1 MKKDLIT
8 TLTLL
13 VLTLA
18 ACGTSNNADP
28 ASQNNPSTGELP
40 ATTRLV
46 IGTLKLDET
55 EYAVTAEQAAELLPL
70 WQVYQS
76 LSASDTAAQEE
87 IDALIEQIEE
97 TMTPEQAEAI
107 AAMQLT
113 QEDVFAVMQEQGL
126 TFGPENGAELP
137 QGGGE
142 GGGFAPPGDGGFAPP
157 GGGAPGGGGGGGGFP
172 GGNGQGLSPDQIATA
187 QAAREAGGAG
197 GPGGFNRTPAPLI
210 EALIKSLKDKAG
222 S

>member
-1 MKKDLIT
+1 MKKNLIT

-97 TMTPEQAEAI
+97 TMTPEQDQAI
-107 AAMQLT
+107 AEMQLT
-113 QEDVFAVMQEQGL
+113 QEDMFGIMQEQGI
-126 TFGPENGAELP
+126 TFGDRPEAGGGGP
-137 QGGGE
+137 QGGGD
-142 GGGFAPPGDGGFAPP
+142 GGGFAPP
-157 GGGAPGGGGGGGGFP
+157 GGGGFTPPQGGAPGGGGFP
-172 GGNGQGLSPDQIATA
+172 GGGGQGLSPDQIATA
-187 QAAREAGGAG
+187 QAGREAGGG
-197 GPGGFNRTPAPLI
+197 GRFNGVPAPLI
-210 EALIKSLKDKAG
+210 EVLIQSLKDKAG

>member
-1 MKKDLIT
+1 MNRILNT

-18 ACGTSNNADP
+18 ACGTSNNEGP
-28 ASQNNPSTGELP
+28 ASQDNPSTGELP
-40 ATTRLV
+40 AATRLV

-76 LSASDTAAQEE
+76 LSSSDTAAQEE

-97 TMTPEQAEAI
+97 TMTPQQNQAI
-107 AAMQLT
+107 AEMQLT
-113 QEDVFAVMQEQGL
+113 QEDVFAVMQEQGM
-126 TFGPENGAELP
+126 TFGDRPEAGGGAP
-137 QGGGE
+137 QGGGG
-142 GGGFAPPGDGGFAPP
+142 GGGFTPPGGGGFAPP
-157 GGGAPGGGGGGGGFP
+157 GGGAPGGGGGFP
-172 GGNGQGLSPDQIATA
+172 GGDGQGLSPDQIATA

-197 GPGGFNRTPAPLI
+197 GFNRTPAPLI
-210 EALIKSLKDKAG
+210 EALIDSLKEKSG